1 MSNSR
6 NSVSRGILIG
16 QCNMAYN
23 RIVKQGSHGSW
34 KTWKQS
40 GNFIVAFSRGGP
52 ESPGTR
58 LLVQE
63 SAGNILNSRQK
74 YEIYGRL

>member
-23 RIVKQGSHGSW
+23 RIVKQGSPGHG
-34 KTWKQS
+34 KP
-40 GNFIVAFSRGGP
+40 GN
-52 ESPGTR
+52 SPGI
-58 LLVQE
+58 LLWHFPEGDWKVLEQ
-63 SAGNILNSRQK
+63 G
-74 YEIYGRL
+74 

>member
-40 GNFIVAFSRGGP
+40 WNFIVAFSRGGP
-52 ESPGTR
+52 ESPGT
-58 LLVQE
+58 
-63 SAGNILNSRQK
+63 SKATSPGKCWK
-74 YEIYGRL
+74 YIKLKTKI

>member
-6 NSVSRGILIG
+6 NSGSRGILIG

-23 RIVKQGSHGSW
+23 RIVKHGSHGSW

-40 GNFIVAFSRGGP
+40 WNFIVAFSRGGL
-52 ESPGTR
+52 ESPGTK
-58 LLVQE
+58 LQVLE

-74 YEIYGRL
+74 YEMYGRL